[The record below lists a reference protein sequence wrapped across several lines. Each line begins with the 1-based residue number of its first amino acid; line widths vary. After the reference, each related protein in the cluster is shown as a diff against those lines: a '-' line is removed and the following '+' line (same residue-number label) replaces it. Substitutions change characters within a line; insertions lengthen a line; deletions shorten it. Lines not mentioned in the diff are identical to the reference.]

1 MTRQHVRWLFAGG
14 AIMATA
20 LLPDIALAQTPA
32 QTPTQTPNQP
42 SDAQDCTVPRD
53 PSQKSDRVPQGEGD
67 LSKKLDNCNGVLKAP
82 ESGDKGLVTPAP
94 DTGNSRV
101 IKPGDV
107 PDNANPSNGS
117 GG

>member
-1 MTRQHVRWLFAGG
+1 MTRQYIKWLFAGG
-14 AIMATA
+14 AIMVTA
-20 LLPDIALAQTPA
+20 LLPDIAFAQAPNPPSDRTSPPA
-32 QTPTQTPNQP
+32 
-42 SDAQDCTVPRD
+42 DAQDCAVPRD
-53 PSQKSDRVPQGEGD
+53 PSQKSDRVPQGKGD
-67 LSKKLDNCNGVLKAP
+67 LSKKLDDCNGVLKAP